1 MFKQRILR
9 WNRPNRDFT
18 TVSDLYHK
26 ELFQKQLLMLHLE
39 APAQDALEYQIRKF
53 NNGINN
59 TIYQGIPSPEVDKA
73 WTDLY
78 NGMKAM
84 FLFV

>member
-1 MFKQRILR
+1 
-9 WNRPNRDFT
+9 
-18 TVSDLYHK
+18 
-26 ELFQKQLLMLHLE
+26 MLHLE
-39 APAQDALEYQIRKF
+39 APAQGALEYQVRKF

-84 FLFV
+84 VLFFQVFHLNPPYRNWSFANTKIISEALAQ

>member
-1 MFKQRILR
+1 
-9 WNRPNRDFT
+9 
-18 TVSDLYHK
+18 
-26 ELFQKQLLMLHLE
+26 MLHLE
-39 APAQDALEYQIRKF
+39 APAQGALEYQVRKF

-78 NGMKAM
+78 NGMRAIS
-84 FLFV
+84 LFFQVLYPNPSRRNRSFADTKITSQALAQ

>member
-1 MFKQRILR
+1 
-9 WNRPNRDFT
+9 
-18 TVSDLYHK
+18 
-26 ELFQKQLLMLHLE
+26 MLHLE
-39 APAQDALEYQIRKF
+39 APAQGALEYQVRKF

-78 NGMKAM
+78 NGMKAIS
-84 FLFV
+84 LFPQVLYFNPPRRNWGFANTKITSETLA